1 MEFLIK
7 KIILSKNWSLSMP
20 HILIGC
26 GLGKKTLEEVPPVFT
41 PPEIVNENFVRTT
54 HKSDFK

>member
-1 MEFLIK
+1 
-7 KIILSKNWSLSMP
+7 MP

-26 GLGKKTLEEVPPVFT
+26 CLGKKTLEEVPLVFT